1 MTFIIVP
8 PLWERDNEAEE
19 IEMRLGIFMMPVHPP
34 ARSFTDT
41 LAEDEEKALYAD
53 RLGFDEMWLGE
64 HFSASSEP
72 IPSPLMFMASLLP
85 RTKNL
90 RFGTGV
96 ICLPNHDPAIVA
108 AEVAQFDHMSRGRFM
123 LGIGPGGL
131 LSDFELFGNAD
142 RGVRARKTM
151 ESIATIKRI
160 WSQDPPY
167 DFPGEFRPV
176 RLRDAIIAE
185 LGIGTMPKPFQKSGP
200 PITMSVSSRNSPT
213 ARVAGQQG
221 WGILSGNNMP
231 ANAVATHWQTYFKAC
246 TEAGIAPRGENWRVA
261 RNVMV
266 APSAAEARDR
276 VFAEQGSNRY
286 FYTYMREV
294 LSRVGILSVMKPDP
308 NMPDDEA
315 TVDVITEACVIYG
328 SAKTFLDKLIAFHD
342 AVGPFGTL
350 LMTGLDWSG
359 PNAAWERDSMRL
371 LAQEVMPKFRQH
383 ADRESG
389 IGNQESGIRN
399 QESVGEVILPMPDS
413 RCLIPDS

>member
-1 MTFIIVP
+1 
-8 PLWERDNEAEE
+8 
-19 IEMRLGIFMMPVHPP
+19 MRLGIFMMPVHPP
-34 ARSFTDT
+34 ARSFTET
-41 LAEDEEKALYAD
+41 LAEDEAKALYAD
-53 RLGFDEMWLGE
+53 KLGFDEMWLGE

-90 RFGTGV
+90 KFGTGV

-131 LSDFELFGNAD
+131 LSDFELFGNVD

-151 ESIATIKRI
+151 ESIAIIQCI

-167 DFPGEFRPV
+167 DFPGEFRTV
-176 RLRDAIIAE
+176 RLKDAIIPG

-200 PITMSVSSRNSPT
+200 PVTMSVSSRNSPT

-231 ANAVATHWQTYFKAC
+231 ANAVATHWQSYSKAC
-246 TEAGIAPRGENWRVA
+246 IDAGRPPLGENWRVA
-261 RNVMV
+261 RNIMV
-266 APSAAEARDR
+266 APSDPEARDR
-276 VFAEQGSNRY
+276 VFSEQGSNRY

-308 NMPDDEA
+308 NMPDDAA
-315 TVDVITEACVIYG
+315 TVDVITEGCVLYG
-328 SAKTFLDKLIAFHD
+328 SPQTMLDKLVAFRD
-342 AVGPFGTL
+342 EVGPFGTL

-371 LAQEVMPKFRQH
+371 LAQDVMPKFRQH
-383 ADRESG
+383 AMTQAAE
-389 IGNQESGIRN
+389 
-399 QESVGEVILPMPDS
+399 
-413 RCLIPDS
+413 

>member
-1 MTFIIVP
+1 
-8 PLWERDNEAEE
+8 
-19 IEMRLGIFMMPVHPP
+19 MRLGMFMMPVHPP
-34 ARSFTDT
+34 ARSFTET

-53 RLGFDEMWLGE
+53 QLGFDELWLGE

-90 RFGTGV
+90 TFGTGV
-96 ICLPNHDPAIVA
+96 ICLPNHDPVTVA

-151 ESIATIKRI
+151 ESIAIMQRI
-160 WSQDPPY
+160 WAQDPPY
-167 DFPGEFRPV
+167 DLPGEFRSV
-176 RLRDAIIAE
+176 KLKEAIIPG
-185 LGIGTMPKPFQKSGP
+185 LGIGYMPKPFQKSGP
-200 PITMSVSSRNSPT
+200 PVTMSVSSRNSPT
-213 ARVAGQQG
+213 ARVAGQHG

-231 ANAVATHWQTYFKAC
+231 ANAVATHWQSYRKAC
-246 TEAGIAPRGENWRVA
+246 ADAGRTARSENWRVA
-261 RNVMV
+261 RNIMV
-266 APSAAEARDR
+266 APSDAEARDR
-276 VFAEQGSNRY
+276 VFSVQGSNHY

-308 NMPDDEA
+308 DMPDEQA
-315 TVDVITEACVIYG
+315 TVEVITEGCVVYG
-328 SAKTFLDKLIAFHD
+328 SPQTMLDKLVALRD
-342 AVGPFGTL
+342 EVGPFGTL

-359 PNAAWERDSMRL
+359 PNRAWERESMRL

-383 ADRESG
+383 ATAQAAE
-389 IGNQESGIRN
+389 
-399 QESVGEVILPMPDS
+399 
-413 RCLIPDS
+413 

>member
-1 MTFIIVP
+1 
-8 PLWERDNEAEE
+8 
-19 IEMRLGIFMMPVHPP
+19 MRLGMFMMPVHPP
-34 ARSFTDT
+34 ARSFTET

-53 RLGFDEMWLGE
+53 QLGFDELWLGE

-90 RFGTGV
+90 TFGTGV
-96 ICLPNHDPAIVA
+96 ICLPNHDPVTVA

-142 RGVRARKTM
+142 RSVRARKTM
-151 ESIATIKRI
+151 ESIATIMRI

-176 RLRDAIIAE
+176 QLKDAIIAE

-231 ANAVATHWQTYFKAC
+231 AGAVATHWQTYSKAC
-246 TEAGIAPRGENWRVA
+246 VEAGRPASGENWRVA

-266 APSAAEARDR
+266 APSDAEARDR
-276 VFAEQGSNRY
+276 VFAEAGSNRY

-328 SAKTFLDKLIAFHD
+328 SAKTFLDKLVAFRD

-359 PNAAWERDSMRL
+359 PNAAWERESMRL
-371 LAQEVMPKFRQH
+371 LAQEVMPRFRQH
-383 ADRESG
+383 LTAHAAE
-389 IGNQESGIRN
+389 
-399 QESVGEVILPMPDS
+399 
-413 RCLIPDS
+413 